1 MIFTNDQREKMA
13 QFVRSYLLR
22 TAELHG
28 HKNADFRASA
38 RWTHTLNVVKN
49 THAICEQE
57 GVSEYTHLVAE
68 IAALFHDVDH
78 YTVQPEYHAV
88 RGAETATRYLT
99 KEEFPADIVRAVATA
114 VQNHQLDL
122 DDDIEVE
129 ELVSQIVATRDY
141 ESRILIDADILDKLG
156 ATNILQSM
164 LSMCRQQ
171 TKLADTAR
179 ELTTGWPLQRAYL
192 WKQLLTTPTGQ
203 LLGEQRYAFHQA
215 FLVQLEQEFVLHD
228 PYQDMTITQQ
238 MRTIQI

>member
-1 MIFTNDQREKMA
+1 MFMMEEHRDKIA
-13 QFVRSYLLR
+13 QYVRSYLLR
-22 TAELHG
+22 TADLHG

-49 THAICEQE
+49 VNTICDQE
-57 GVSEYTHLVAE
+57 GVSGYSRAVAE
-68 IAALFHDVDH
+68 IAAFFHDVDH

-88 RGAETATRYLT
+88 RGAETAARYLN
-99 KEEFPADIVRAVATA
+99 KEGFPAEMVEAVAAA
-114 VQNHQLDL
+114 VRNHQLDL

-129 ELVSQIVATRDY
+129 ELVNEIRSSRDM

-171 TKLADTAR
+171 AKLVDTAR

-203 LLGEQRYAFHQA
+203 QLGEQRYAFHQE
-215 FLVQLEQEFVLHD
+215 FLTQLEQEFVLHD
-228 PYQDMTITQQ
+228 PYQDMTVTQQ